1 MIGKMRSKDKK
12 EEINL
17 GKWDQDKLQNILTK
31 TSQINRMGRKIDF
44 ISRQF
49 LGIQYSE
56 GTLIGDEKTNEVLT
70 VNLSGVDCFTFID
83 YVEALSLSNSFSVFK
98 NNLVHVRYRTGI
110 ISFDH
115 RNHFFSD
122 WSIFN
127 RDLIEDATVKVG
139 GRYTRSYRKML
150 NVKENGTLYLPGITP
165 IERTINYIPASTL
178 NRSTLRKLK
187 TGDYVGIYA
196 DNPGLDVTHVGIIIK
211 SKGTTYLR
219 HASSLSDAR
228 KVIDQDFLAYMVGK
242 PGFLVLRPQTMGNRL

>member
-1 MIGKMRSKDKK
+1 MRSKDKK

-17 GKWDQDKLQNILTK
+17 GKWDQDTLENIITK
-31 TSQINRMGRKIDF
+31 ASQTNRMGRKIDF

-56 GTLIGDEKTNEVLT
+56 GTLIGDEKTREVFV

-83 YVEALSLSNSFSVFK
+83 YVEALRLSDSFFAFK
-98 NNLVHVRYRTGI
+98 DNLIHIRYRSGI

-115 RNHFFSD
+115 RNHFFTD
-122 WSIFN
+122 WSVCN
-127 RDLIEDATVKVG
+127 RDLIENATVKVG
-139 GRYTRSYRKML
+139 GRKTQSTQKIL
-150 NVKENGTLYLPGITP
+150 NIKENGTLYLPGVTP
-165 IERTINYIPASTL
+165 IERTINYIPASTF
-178 NRSTLRKLK
+178 NRSALRRLK

-196 DNPGLDVTHVGIIIK
+196 ENPGLDVTHVGIIIK

-228 KVIDQDFLAYMVGK
+228 KVIDQDFLAYMAGK
-242 PGFLVLRPQTMGNRL
+242 PGFLVLRPRNMENRP